1 MLKDA
6 KIHFFGILWLLFWRK
21 KVAIAGLISLFK
33 PFHVGLPQVSESMSF
48 PCLVSLAST
57 GMSSLWEQVGKG
69 MGSMLGEAVQIRL
82 ILLEPTFY
90 RLTTSNLRFP
100 CSRTYQSRNDIG
112 G

>member
-33 PFHVGLPQVSESMSF
+33 PCHVGLLQVSESMSF

-57 GMSSLWEQVGKG
+57 GMSFLCGQVVKG
-69 MGSMLGEAVQIRL
+69 MGSMPGEAVHIK
-82 ILLEPTFY
+82 LLSIKPPPIDSMPSHIPE
-90 RLTTSNLRFP
+90 
-100 CSRTYQSRNDIG
+100 QE
-112 G
+112 

>member
-21 KVAIAGLISLFK
+21 KVAIAGLNSHFK

-57 GMSSLWEQVGKG
+57 GMSSFVGRWAKAWDLCLVRP
-69 MGSMLGEAVQIRL
+69 S
-82 ILLEPTFY
+82 T
-90 RLTTSNLRFP
+90 
-100 CSRTYQSRNDIG
+100 
-112 G
+112 

>member
-21 KVAIAGLISLFK
+21 KVAIAGLNSHFK

-57 GMSSLWEQVGKG
+57 GMSYLWWQVGKG
-69 MGSMLGEAVQIRL
+69 MGSMPGEAVHIK
-82 ILLEPTFY
+82 LLSIKPTFY
-90 RLTTSNLRFP
+90 RFHA
-100 CSRTYQSRNDIG
+100 RTLPLQE
-112 G
+112 